1 MKFKQFY
8 RLIKTKKQ
16 RFITNKLKL
25 KIINKTK
32 NYKKQTAY
40 HILKL
45 KIFKKLFNM
54 KKKNKKLI

>member
-32 NYKKQTAY
+32 NYKKQTV

-45 KIFKKLFNM
+45 KIFKKSFNV